1 MPTLAHVLTVGRADI
16 NAAWPARLSVANGHD
31 SDGWI
36 GDTAHQAKTSD
47 HNPDAR
53 GIVHA
58 IDVDVDMVD
67 PVRLLA
73 AILRHPST
81 RYAIFHDRIY
91 HVSNHFQAAHYTG
104 VYHHHMHWSIE
115 HATAAENSDVR
126 LDIAGGQPARP
137 PAGGGMT
144 RFPVL
149 RRNTNVVSSAV
160 KTLQR
165 CARTLGGT
173 LTVDGKF
180 GGYTRG
186 WVLGFQHAHGL
197 TADGVVGSQ
206 TWCAIAQALLNRFGY
221 GLAVD
226 GKWGPHTLA
235 ATLAFQT
242 GHGLTADGIFG
253 PRTLAASIG

>member
-1 MPTLAHVLTVGRADI
+1 MATLAHVLAVGRTDI
-16 NAAWPARLSVANGHD
+16 NAAWPARLSTASGHD

-36 GDTAHQAKTSD
+36 GDTAHQEKTSD
-47 HNPDAR
+47 HNPDSR

-58 IDVDVDMVD
+58 TDTDVDMVD

-91 HVSNHFQAAHYTG
+91 HVNNHFQPAHYTG

-115 HATAAENSDVR
+115 HTTKAENSDAR
-126 LDIAGGQPARP
+126 LDITGGQPAKP

-144 RFPVL
+144 RFPTL
-149 RRNTNVVSSAV
+149 RRNTNLVTSSA

-165 CARTLGGT
+165 SARALGGT
-173 LTVDGKF
+173 LSVDGKF
-180 GGYTRG
+180 GVYTLG
-186 WVLGFQHAHGL
+186 WVLGFQKAHGL

-206 TWCAIAQALLNRFGY
+206 TWCAIAQALLNRFGF
-221 GLAVD
+221 GLTVD
-226 GKWGPHTLA
+226 GKWGAHTLA
-235 ATLAFQT
+235 ATLAFQAA
-242 GHGLTADGIFG
+242 HGLTADGIFG
-253 PRTLAASIG
+253 PRTLAAAGG